1 MSLLLIFEYFFL
13 ILGAQKHPFQ
23 YTLKRVFCQLDGLII
38 GGCVDCFTVGSV
50 VALFS
55 CSAEHNITPINY
67 KPKG

>member
-1 MSLLLIFEYFFL
+1 
-13 ILGAQKHPFQ
+13 
-23 YTLKRVFCQLDGLII
+23 LKRVFCQLDGLII

-55 CSAEHNITPINY
+55 CSAGHNIIPINY